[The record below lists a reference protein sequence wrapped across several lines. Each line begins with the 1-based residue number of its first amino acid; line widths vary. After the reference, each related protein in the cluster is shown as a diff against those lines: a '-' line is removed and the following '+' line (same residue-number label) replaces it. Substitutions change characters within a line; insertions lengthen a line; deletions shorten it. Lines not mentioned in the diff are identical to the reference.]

1 MVRAASLGRFAIAL
15 DIVSMTSPCGFREFE
30 QIVDGADHRP
40 LGSDLVETAQE
51 ELPEASGMFDL
62 TEDRFDDL
70 LSEAVAAAPA
80 GALEFC
86 RHGGLAR
93 SFGPSSR
100 AGGIRLAVARPA
112 GGQVADDPTAGE
124 VGEVLLVTV
133 AGVGRDFLGI
143 GAQHR
148 TDFFDQRHERA
159 GICRA
164 RLQAL
169 GDDDLMRTVD
179 GDLGVVAGDHRT
191 RARRLDAAVGIGEL
205 RWARSGGPPSGPRCG
220 LPLFIMPED
229 GPGPSSFCGGGFL
242 ASASSVALATRMRS
256 IRAVLLATQSGIS
269 SPRRSEPWVRSSSA
283 SVASARENQA
293 DTSAVSLFSV
303 SSMRP

>member
-70 LSEAVAAAPA
+70 LSQAVAAAPA

-86 RHGGLAR
+86 RHGGLAGC
-93 SFGPSSR
+93 FGPASWT
-100 AGGIRLAVARPA
+100 GGMGLAMACPA
-112 GGQVADDPTAGE
+112 GSEVSGDPAAGE
-124 VGEVLLVTV
+124 IGEVLLVAV
-133 AGVGRDFLGI
+133 SGVGRDFLGI
-143 GAQHR
+143 GAQHGPNIAE
-148 TDFFDQRHERA
+148 QRRQCA

-169 GDDDLMRTVD
+169 G
-179 GDLGVVAGDHRT
+179 
-191 RARRLDAAVGIGEL
+191 
-205 RWARSGGPPSGPRCG
+205 
-220 LPLFIMPED
+220 
-229 GPGPSSFCGGGFL
+229 
-242 ASASSVALATRMRS
+242 
-256 IRAVLLATQSGIS
+256 
-269 SPRRSEPWVRSSSA
+269 
-283 SVASARENQA
+283 
-293 DTSAVSLFSV
+293 
-303 SSMRP
+303 